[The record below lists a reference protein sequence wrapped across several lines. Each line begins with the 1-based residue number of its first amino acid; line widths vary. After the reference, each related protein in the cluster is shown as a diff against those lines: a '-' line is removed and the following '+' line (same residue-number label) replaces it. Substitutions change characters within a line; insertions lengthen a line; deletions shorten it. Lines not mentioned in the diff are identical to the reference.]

1 MATVKAKLNVC
12 RASKSGKYPVVLQI
26 IHRRKRRVIGTG
38 IKLMPEDF
46 DMRRERVIRRVDS
59 PYRQSEI
66 AAMNRR
72 IGELRSML
80 TERLAR
86 LEGRD
91 YTVDDITV
99 WVHHQSDRKY
109 LFPYFEQLID
119 EKMKARKWGIAY
131 AYRATIR
138 SLKGFCGSDSL
149 QLADVDAR
157 FVRNYELYLQCQGI
171 SLNTIAYYLRNL
183 RTVYNR
189 AEADGLL
196 RLPGGC
202 SPFQKVKMAPVRTV
216 KRALTPDQLRTVAAL
231 DLTSTPKLEFARD
244 MFMASFYLRGIPFI
258 DQAHLL
264 RKNLVNGSIF
274 YYRQKTGML
283 VEVEII
289 EPLRYLIDRYTT
301 DSPYLF
307 PLLFSDADL
316 SDSEG
321 GYTAYRKALY
331 YFNRRLKQIGK
342 LAGLNVPLTS
352 YVARH
357 SWATIA
363 KSKGAST
370 AMISEGLGHSS
381 ERITQVYLKSFDSRE
396 IDRLN
401 SKVSAL

>member
-80 TERLAR
+80 IERLAR

-99 WVHHQSDRKY
+99 WIHHQSDRKY

-202 SPFQKVKMAPVRTV
+202 SPFQKVKSQIDSTFVAC
-216 KRALTPDQLRTVAAL
+216 AAL
-231 DLTSTPKLEFARD
+231 EEVTFAGTIGVDIALNGCPKLTVGSLLSLLNALKDGGTGLTCNIGTKNR
-244 MFMASFYLRGIPFI
+244 AKLSAAQ
-258 DQAHLL
+258 QA
-264 RKNLVNGSIF
+264 IA
-274 YYRQKTGML
+274 
-283 VEVEII
+283 
-289 EPLRYLIDRYTT
+289 T
-301 DSPYLF
+301 DK
-307 PLLFSDADL
+307 
-316 SDSEG
+316 G
-321 GYTAYRKALY
+321 W
-331 YFNRRLKQIGK
+331 
-342 LAGLNVPLTS
+342 VLT
-352 YVARH
+352 
-357 SWATIA
+357 
-363 KSKGAST
+363 
-370 AMISEGLGHSS
+370 
-381 ERITQVYLKSFDSRE
+381 
-396 IDRLN
+396 
-401 SKVSAL
+401 